1 MGFLKRL
8 FGGAQEA
15 PRTTSVAATEFGGR
29 EDLEVVGE
37 SHHQESL
44 RRIVGPT
51 TERVKVP
58 VTAIL
63 IPETNNAYD
72 PNAVSVWI
80 SGLLVGYL
88 SRDDAVVFRPGLV
101 DLCQRTGTPIALPGV
116 IAGGGAGRPSLG
128 VFLNY
133 DAAAFGLE
141 ASEPVA
147 IRRRGPGIEV
157 LVRTGLSEA
166 EARDDEDD
174 DYDLGW
180 ESRVPTDR
188 LQAMTFMRAELLA
201 EREPLSRHYMY
212 AQLEGLLYGARED
225 FTSAL
230 IDYDATCEAHNSE
243 MAAIRPALLKTFGGL
258 PLLEMYKQAA
268 IRHQKAH
275 DWQAALRW
283 AELGVAVYGTDA
295 LRSEFPDDL
304 GARAMAYRQKL
315 DSPLSR
321 PRSSGTARFLDTPS
335 VETLICRSCGK
346 AFERLRIRGRK
357 PLQCPDCRV
366 DA

>member
-1 MGFLKRL
+1 M
-8 FGGAQEA
+8 
-15 PRTTSVAATEFGGR
+15 S
-29 EDLEVVGE
+29 
-37 SHHQESL
+37 
-44 RRIVGPT
+44 
-51 TERVKVP
+51 
-58 VTAIL
+58 AIL

-88 SRDDAVVFRPGLV
+88 SRDDAVVFQPGLV
-101 DLCQRTGTPIALPGV
+101 DLWQRTGTPIALPGV

-141 ASEPVA
+141 ASEPIT
-147 IRRRGPGIEV
+147 IRRRGLGIEV

-188 LQAMTFMRAELLA
+188 LQAMTFLREQLLA
-201 EREPLSRHYMY
+201 EHEPLSRHYMY
-212 AQLEGLLYGARED
+212 AQLEGLLYGVRED
-225 FTSAL
+225 LASAL

-243 MAAIRPALLKTFGGL
+243 MAAIRPALLNTFGGL
-258 PLLEMYKQAA
+258 PLLETYRQAA

-275 DWQAALRW
+275 DWHTALRW
-283 AELGVAVYGTDA
+283 AELGVATYGTDA

-304 GARAMAYRQKL
+304 VGRAMAYREKL
-315 DSPLSR
+315 DSPPSR
-321 PRSSGTARFLDTPS
+321 TRPPRVDRPLDPSS

-346 AFERLRIRGRK
+346 SFERLRSRGRK
-357 PLQCPDCRV
+357 PHQCPDCRV